1 MTVCKI
7 GNDLVWEEFGP
18 CGNKKVE
25 KRCKCGLDGFGLG
38 HSCYYFPFV
47 ITDCQEIDSFQHT
60 ALLFPPDVQLFP
72 SSRVWAGIKRGRC
85 EVSVAKP
92 LKMSRLDMFSDYS
105 LEMNKLDQLR
115 QFNW

>member
-38 HSCYYFPFV
+38 HSCY
-47 ITDCQEIDSFQHT
+47 